1 MNKSGF
7 SRIKHL
13 ASAGVMGI
21 SAVGGLGLLVGD
33 VADAGTIGLGFT
45 VTAGGAEWT
54 DIDNSTVSDSSSI
67 TSAFGI
73 DDATLIGSFPTT
85 AGSDTLSDAFDG
97 AVGLNVNG
105 TDYNNPDGDVD
116 ITGTATGRVVTTDVD
131 VISGLNVHIQYHFFR
146 NRPLVRALFIFE
158 NPTAAPINLT
168 AMTGGDLGSDSNTDP
183 QATSN
188 GDTIIDDADLWYIT
202 SDRPTGTELPRSDPI
217 LTFVRYGIG
226 ASVVPTNIQIPGTAN
241 DGEYYSY
248 EYSTVVP
255 ANSTVRI
262 MAFVDLNTNVTTAS
276 SKALDFEDN
285 TSLNA
290 AFLLTGISQTEA
302 DEIVNYTA
310 LAPLEP
316 PPVIIPTVKAWGLGL
331 LTLLLGLVGIRKRKQ
346 LQ

>member
-7 SRIKHL
+7 SRIKQL

-21 SAVGGLGLLVGD
+21 GGAGLMVGG
-33 VADAGTIGLGFT
+33 VAEAGTIGLNFT

-54 DIDNSTVSDSSSI
+54 DIDNSTVSDSSAI
-67 TSAFGI
+67 TDAFGI

-85 AGSDTLSDAFDG
+85 SGMDTLSDAFDG

-116 ITGTATGRVVTTDVD
+116 ITGIATGRVVTTDVD

-158 NPTAAPINLT
+158 NPTAAPINLK
-168 AMTGGDLGSDSNTDP
+168 AITGGDLGSDGNTDP

-202 SDRPTGTELPRSDPI
+202 SDRPTGTELPNNDPI

-226 ASVVPTNIQIPGTAN
+226 ASVIPTNDQIPGTAN
-241 DGEYYSY
+241 DDDSYSY
-248 EYSTVVP
+248 RYNTVVP
-255 ANSTVRI
+255 PNSTARI
-262 MAFVDLNTNVTTAS
+262 MVFVDLNANVTTAA

-290 AFLLTGISQTEA
+290 AFLLTGISQAEA

-310 LAPLEP
+310 LAPIEP

-331 LTLLLGLVGIRKRKQ
+331 LALLLGLVGIRKRKQ